1 MPDFNDAGSQKTF
14 DVIPAGTIA
23 TLHLTVRPGQSGE
36 DGWLRRSKDGA
47 SQGLDLELTLV
58 DGPYAKRKFW
68 MLLTLDGTTT
78 GHGEAGEISRSRIRA
93 ILESARGVKP
103 SDTGEAARKAR
114 LIENYG
120 ELNGLRFLGKIG
132 VEPARGNYP
141 AKNTLLEVI
150 TPDRQAWRPVEQV
163 PNPAAAARP
172 PAPSTP
178 TGATPPATIVR
189 PQWG

>member
-1 MPDFNDAGSQKTF
+1 MPDFSDAGPQKTF
-14 DVIPAGTIA
+14 DVIPSGTIA
-23 TLHLTVRPGQSGE
+23 TLHLTVRPGQAGE
-36 DGWLRRSKDGA
+36 GGWLRRSKDGA
-47 SQGLDLELTLV
+47 SEGLDCEFTLV

-68 MLLTLDGTTT
+68 TLLTLGGTTT
-78 GHGEAGEISRSRIRA
+78 GHTEAREISRSRIRA

-103 SDTGEAARKAR
+103 SDTSEAARNAR
-114 LIENYG
+114 HIENYG
-120 ELNGLRFLGKIG
+120 ELDGMRFIGRIG
-132 VEPARGNYP
+132 VEPARGSYP

-178 TGATPPATIVR
+178 SGATPPATIVR